1 MPRLFALIPAA
12 GGGSRFGAA
21 TPKQYAVL
29 AGAPVLAHTLARL
42 RQGLELSET
51 VVVLAA
57 ADREFD
63 RMGPAAA
70 GVTVL
75 RCGGET
81 RAATVA
87 NALTSM
93 DGRCADD
100 DWLLVH
106 DAARPCVPRDALT
119 RLVEHLRDD
128 AVGGLLAVP
137 VADTLKRSD
146 READVPRVLATEPRA
161 HLWQAQTPQM
171 FRFGV
176 LRRAFAQA
184 TALTCTDEAQAVEA
198 IGLKPRLILG
208 SPENLKITYPA
219 DLALAAAILAAQATE
234 GKTR

>member
-21 TPKQYAVL
+21 TPKQYAAL

-42 RQGLELSET
+42 REGLTLVEAF
-51 VVVLAA
+51 VALAA
-57 ADREFD
+57 EDREFD
-63 RMGPAAA
+63 RMGPPVA
-70 GVTVL
+70 GVTAL

-81 RAATVA
+81 RASTVT
-87 NALTSM
+87 NALASIA
-93 DGRCADD
+93 GHCADD

-128 AVGGLLAVP
+128 PVGGLLAVP

-146 READVPRVLATEPRA
+146 READAPRVLATEPRA

-176 LRRAFAQA
+176 LRRAFAA
-184 TALTCTDEAQAVEA
+184 PAALACTDEAQAVEA
-198 IGLKPRLILG
+198 LGLKPRLILG

-219 DLALAAAILAAQATE
+219 DLVLAAAILAAQAKE
-234 GKTR
+234 GTTR

>member
-21 TPKQYAVL
+21 TPKQYAAL

-42 RQGLELSET
+42 LEGLALSET
-51 VVVLAA
+51 FVALAA
-57 ADREFD
+57 EDREFE
-63 RMGPAAA
+63 RMGPPVA
-70 GVTVL
+70 GVTAL

-81 RAATVA
+81 RASTVT
-87 NALTSM
+87 NALASIA
-93 DGRCADD
+93 GHCADD

-128 AVGGLLAVP
+128 PVGGLLAVP

-146 READVPRVLATEPRA
+146 READAPRVLATEPRA

-176 LRRAFAQA
+176 LRRAFASPA
-184 TALTCTDEAQAVEA
+184 ALACTDEAQAVEA
-198 IGLKPRLILG
+198 LGLKPRLILG

-219 DLALAAAILAAQATE
+219 DLVLAAAILAAQAKE
-234 GKTR
+234 GTTR

>member
-21 TPKQYAVL
+21 TPKQDALL
-29 AGAPVLAHTLARL
+29 AGSPVLAHTLARL
-42 RQGLELSET
+42 RQGLALSET
-51 VVVLAA
+51 FVVLAA
-57 ADREFD
+57 EDREFD
-63 RMGPAAA
+63 RMGPHAA

-87 NALTSM
+87 NALASL
-93 DGRCADD
+93 DGHCADD

-128 AVGGLLAVP
+128 AVGGLLAIP

-146 READVPRVLATEPRA
+146 GEADVPRVLGTEPRA

-171 FRFGV
+171 FRCGV
-176 LRRAFAQA
+176 LRRAFGSPA
-184 TALTCTDEAQAVEA
+184 ALTCTDEAQAVEA

-219 DLALAAAILAAQATE
+219 DLALAAAILAAQARE
-234 GKTR
+234 GETR

>member
-1 MPRLFALIPAA
+1 MSRLFALIPAA

-21 TPKQYAVL
+21 MPKQYALL
-29 AGAPVLAHTLARL
+29 AGVPVLAHTLARL
-42 RQGLELSET
+42 REGLELSET
-51 VVVLAA
+51 FVALAA
-57 ADREFD
+57 EDREFD
-63 RMGPAAA
+63 RMGPPRA

-87 NALTSM
+87 NALARTA
-93 DGRCADD
+93 DQCADD

-128 AVGGLLAVP
+128 AVGGLLAIP

-146 READVPRVLATEPRA
+146 READAPRVLATEPRA
-161 HLWQAQTPQM
+161 HLWLAQTPQM
-171 FRFGV
+171 FRCGV
-176 LRRAFAQA
+176 LRRAYAA
-184 TALTCTDEAQAVEA
+184 SAALTCTDEAQAVEA

-219 DLALAAAILAAQATE
+219 DLALAAAVLAAQARE
-234 GKTR
+234 GESQ

>member
-1 MPRLFALIPAA
+1 MPRHFALIPAA

-21 TPKQYAVL
+21 TPKQYAML
-29 AGAPVLAHTLARL
+29 AGTPVLAHTLARL
-42 RQGLELSET
+42 RRGLSLDAT
-51 VVVLAA
+51 FVALAA
-57 ADREFD
+57 EDREFD
-63 RMGPAAA
+63 RMGTPAA
-70 GVTVL
+70 GVIAL

-87 NALTSM
+87 NALASIA
-93 DGRCADD
+93 DRCAED

-106 DAARPCVPRDALT
+106 DAARPCVPLDALT

-128 AVGGLLAVP
+128 PVGGLLAIP

-176 LRRAFAQA
+176 LCRAFASPA
-184 TALTCTDEAQAVEA
+184 ALMCTDEAQAVEA
-198 IGLKPRLILG
+198 LGLKPRLILG

-219 DLALAAAILAAQATE
+219 DRDLAAAILTAQANE
-234 GKTR
+234 GATR

>member
-1 MPRLFALIPAA
+1 MPQLFALIPAA

-21 TPKQYAVL
+21 TPKQYALL

-42 RQGLELSET
+42 RQGLAPSET
-51 VVVLAA
+51 FVALATE
-57 ADREFD
+57 DREFD
-63 RMGPAAA
+63 RMGPPAA

-87 NALTSM
+87 NALASM
-93 DGRCADD
+93 HGRCADD

-128 AVGGLLAVP
+128 AVGGLLAIP

-184 TALTCTDEAQAVEA
+184 TALACTDEAQAVEA
-198 IGLKPRLILG
+198 LGLKPRLILG

-219 DLALAAAILAAQATE
+219 DLVLAAAILAAQARE
-234 GKTR
+234 GETQ

>member
-21 TPKQYAVL
+21 TPKQYAAL

-42 RQGLELSET
+42 LEGLALSET
-51 VVVLAA
+51 FVALAA
-57 ADREFD
+57 EDREFE
-63 RMGPAAA
+63 RMGPPVA
-70 GVTVL
+70 GVTAL

-81 RAATVA
+81 RASTVT
-87 NALTSM
+87 NALASIA
-93 DGRCADD
+93 GHCADD

-128 AVGGLLAVP
+128 PVGGLLAVP

-146 READVPRVLATEPRA
+146 READAPRVLATEPRA

-176 LRRAFAQA
+176 LRRAFASPA
-184 TALTCTDEAQAVEA
+184 ALACTDEAQAVEA
-198 IGLKPRLILG
+198 LGLKPRLILG

-219 DLALAAAILAAQATE
+219 DLVLAAAILAAQGRE
-234 GKTR
+234 GTTR